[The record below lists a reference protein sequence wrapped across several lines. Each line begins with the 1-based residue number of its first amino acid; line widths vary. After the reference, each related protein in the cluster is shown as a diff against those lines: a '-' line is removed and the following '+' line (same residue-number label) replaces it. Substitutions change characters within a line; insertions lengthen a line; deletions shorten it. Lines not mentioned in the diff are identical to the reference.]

1 MVMNRT
7 IILSAILFM
16 VGQILIW
23 FQSNGQFISEWF
35 KNNTLII
42 SFFGVP
48 ISYLFIHATRMSY
61 EGFGATWPGRMMG
74 FAVGVLVFTVL
85 AYYFM
90 GENVNLKTGLSLLL
104 SIGII
109 CIQVFMK

>member
-1 MVMNRT
+1 MNRT

-23 FQSNGQFISEWF
+23 FQSNGQFLSEWF
-35 KNNTLII
+35 KNNTLLI

-74 FAVGVLVFTVL
+74 FAIGVLVFTAL

-104 SIGII
+104 SICII

>member
-1 MVMNRT
+1 MNKS

-16 VGQILIW
+16 IGQILIW

-35 KNNTLII
+35 KNNTLLV

-61 EGFGATWPGRMMG
+61 EGYGATWPGRMMG
-74 FAVGVLVFTVL
+74 FAIGVMVFTYL
-85 AYYFM
+85 AHTFM
-90 GENVNLKTGLSLLL
+90 GESINLKTALSILL

>member
-1 MVMNRT
+1 MNRT

-23 FQSNGQFISEWF
+23 FQSNGQFLSEWF
-35 KNNTLII
+35 KNNTLLI

-74 FAVGVLVFTVL
+74 FAIGVLVFTVL

-90 GENVNLKTGLSLLL
+90 GENFNLKTCLSLLL

>member
-1 MVMNRT
+1 MNRT

-23 FQSNGQFISEWF
+23 FQSNGQFLSEWF
-35 KNNTLII
+35 KNNTLLI

-74 FAVGVLVFTVL
+74 FAIGVLVFTVL

-104 SIGII
+104 SICII

>member
-1 MVMNRT
+1 
-7 IILSAILFM
+7 
-16 VGQILIW
+16 
-23 FQSNGQFISEWF
+23 
-35 KNNTLII
+35 
-42 SFFGVP
+42 
-48 ISYLFIHATRMSY
+48 
-61 EGFGATWPGRMMG
+61 MMG